1 MGGVLGKRTALLAS
15 GALVAALFGVSL
27 AAAQEALA
35 PEAAPAEG
43 QLAVGDIPLTD
54 PSTALRRSSVSMR
67 GNVAERFA
75 PPAAATQNAPEG
87 PRRLEVEFAAGDG
100 DLDVSFAQRASIGS
114 GAEGDIDR
122 QGRGSEVRIGRNLVE
137 ERDGQRREGPS
148 TYVFVASDNEAL
160 TWQPGQRN
168 DFGGRGSS
176 LSLQD
181 TVEVGDMSVGVTYEN
196 NGVAASLAYVE
207 REESVTVGHQ
217 GFSQD
222 ENFAG
227 VTVTMRR

>member
-1 MGGVLGKRTALLAS
+1 MGGMTGKRSALLAG
-15 GALVAALFGVSL
+15 GALVVALLGASI

-43 QLAVGDIPLTD
+43 QQAVGDITLTD
-54 PSTALRRSSVSMR
+54 PSAALRRSSVSMR
-67 GNVAERFA
+67 GDVAERFA
-75 PPAAATQNAPEG
+75 PPAADAQDAPEG

-137 ERDGQRREGPS
+137 EREGRRQGAS

-160 TWQPGQRN
+160 TWQPGQRSE
-168 DFGGRGSS
+168 FGGRGSS

-196 NGVAASLAYVE
+196 HGVAASLAYVE

-217 GFSQD
+217 GFSQE